1 MCKFL
6 SMHFAYT
13 NDVYHHISP
22 VWLIPLFILF
32 YVWGNWSS
40 GMLKNLPK
48 GTVIM
53 HGRAEIQMQVVV
65 QKSKFSLVT
74 NICIAFHIYVYKWYQ
89 QINMK

>member
-1 MCKFL
+1 
-6 SMHFAYT
+6 
-13 NDVYHHISP
+13 
-22 VWLIPLFILF
+22 
-32 YVWGNWSS
+32 
-40 GMLKNLPK
+40 MLKNLPR

-74 NICIAFHIYVYKWYQ
+74 KICIAFHIYVYKLYQ

>member
-1 MCKFL
+1 
-6 SMHFAYT
+6 
-13 NDVYHHISP
+13 
-22 VWLIPLFILF
+22 
-32 YVWGNWSS
+32 
-40 GMLKNLPK
+40 MLKNLPR

-74 NICIAFHIYVYKWYQ
+74 KICIAFHIYVYKWYQ